1 MGITILIVDDD
12 QKLRR
17 DLRRLLDRE
26 QDLSVVGEAGD
37 GADGTSYPCQAF
49 RSFSDSPCSFTP
61 HFGLIIEFGFPQKA
75 ICDTVT
81 RVHPN
86 VREIRLVDNAHVF
99 HGNLRRLLHR
109 ELEQPIICWTDVS
122 YRLLIAEDHQ
132 IVREGFRALLEK
144 HGFQVIGEAADG
156 REATRLAENLQ
167 PDVAIL
173 DLAMPL
179 LNGLEATR
187 EIAQSSPRTK
197 TILVTVHT
205 ADQYVLEALQAGARG
220 FVLKSQ
226 ATADPV
232 LAINEVMRGGLYL
245 SPGISEAVVQAYV
258 G

>member
-1 MGITILIVDDD
+1 M
-12 QKLRR
+12 
-17 DLRRLLDRE
+17 
-26 QDLSVVGEAGD
+26 
-37 GADGTSYPCQAF
+37 
-49 RSFSDSPCSFTP
+49 
-61 HFGLIIEFGFPQKA
+61 
-75 ICDTVT
+75 
-81 RVHPN
+81 
-86 VREIRLVDNAHVF
+86 
-99 HGNLRRLLHR
+99 
-109 ELEQPIICWTDVS
+109 S

-144 HGFQVIGEAADG
+144 HGFQIIGEAADG